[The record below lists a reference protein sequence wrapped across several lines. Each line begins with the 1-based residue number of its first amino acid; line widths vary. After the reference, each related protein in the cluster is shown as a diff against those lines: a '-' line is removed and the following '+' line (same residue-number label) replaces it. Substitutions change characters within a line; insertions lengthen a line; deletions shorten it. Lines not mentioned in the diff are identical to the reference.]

1 MNIKDSPYCNCLY
14 FSLGAMSRQIQKI
27 AEEEFRETGL
37 SPSHA
42 FVLMSVNARQEI
54 NPGEIAKELFLAPST
69 VTRLIEKLEALQL
82 VQRENEGKYMKV
94 ITTSKGLEKDIR
106 IRKAWE
112 NLFKRYTHTLG
123 QSFSTKLTENLQE
136 AFSKSNRNKS

>member
-1 MNIKDSPYCNCLY
+1 L
-14 FSLGAMSRQIQKI
+14 
-27 AEEEFRETGL
+27 
-37 SPSHA
+37 
-42 FVLMSVNARQEI
+42 
-54 NPGEIAKELFLAPST
+54 LAPST